1 MNEVI
6 VNPKDISCEEFL
18 LWRPELKK
26 LLESSAV
33 RIIVDDSNLCKND
46 INFLNQITIPRT
58 IQIDDLDFKSSSNT
72 IIYTCLANS
81 IEFIK
86 DNDDE
91 AKIICFVCN
100 SSRHS
105 YDSQIEECIAKKV
118 DWVFTDFITSEVEN
132 KLNSNQLKYI
142 IEKGLFLPPLFEE
155 DVVAINEIS
164 NEKLLTIKTQ
174 NKDGVNKSIINAL
187 SNLPYSRSVTV
198 QNNPQDLDWLTDCIP
213 SRSCEKVLID
223 LENPQLEHYIS
234 LICFKRNLLF
244 KSLSARNV
252 SLIRTVFNGAK
263 LLSTW
268 LDLKLDSI
276 RNQINRF
283 ISEKSEV
290 YSSESVSHIDSNSS
304 KSLILSIVGE
314 ERSIINSLNKIVI
327 SCNHT
332 YQSPHKKI
340 NYFFNFPFHFLD
352 SESDEQINISSALNF
367 LFYLKDN
374 QKEIP
379 VTIFPLHETLFEKC
393 IHYIVNYQ
401 NYALIYS
408 LKILHE
414 LEKNIFL
421 QTIENLHK
429 SMMPPA
435 LETIISGLQTMI
447 CTFDFGLDDQNKL
460 IQTVKKITN
469 SPIYLSRISLF
480 ENNLENFE
488 KESLLGGKNNVKGI
502 AGNAVYYLLQKPIQG
517 ERTDFK
523 LLEKILIEEIDKDSD
538 DQITHLAICLLYI
551 ETGQKHLILNR
562 LQDKDNYKNPIKY
575 EILFY
580 QITFDLIRKNDFEF
594 LDQILNLPNI
604 RKTNK
609 FPSLLFR
616 SAMNLLIGLKDD
628 EEIFSS
634 EHKEEVAE
642 GFWTADIDPFHYAFC
657 IAVIMKSYSRDQ
669 GLQNCL
675 KIMDLYKIRKS
686 AEYLAVINSIIPHDI
701 IPVKKAETIDL
712 LESKIPFQSIKK

>member
-6 VNPKDISCEEFL
+6 VNPKNISCEEFL

-33 RIIVDDSNLCKND
+33 RIIVDDPNLCKND
-46 INFLNQITIPRT
+46 INFLNQITISRT
-58 IQIDDLDFKSSSNT
+58 IQIGDLDFKSSNNT
-72 IIYTCLANS
+72 IIHTSLANN

-86 DNDDE
+86 DNDNE
-91 AKIICFVCN
+91 AKIICFVCH

-118 DWVFTDFITSEVEN
+118 DWVFTDFITSEVES
-132 KLNSNQLKYI
+132 KLNSKQLKYV
-142 IEKGLFLPPLFEE
+142 IEKGLFLPPLIEE
-155 DVVAINEIS
+155 DAAATNES
-164 NEKLLTIKTQ
+164 FSEKLLTISMQ
-174 NKDGVNKSIINAL
+174 NKVGVNKSIIKAL
-187 SNLPYSRSVTV
+187 SNLPYSRSVIV
-198 QNNPQDLDWLTDCIP
+198 QNDTQDIDWFMDCIP

-234 LICFKRNLLF
+234 LICYKRNLLF
-244 KSLSARNV
+244 KSFSARNV
-252 SLIRTVFNGAK
+252 SLIRTVFNEAK
-263 LLSTW
+263 LLSAW
-268 LDLKLDSI
+268 LDFKLDSI

-283 ISEKSEV
+283 ISEKSKV

-304 KSLILSIVGE
+304 NSLILSIFSE

-332 YQSPHKKI
+332 FQSPHKKI

-393 IHYIVNYQ
+393 IHYIVKYQ

-447 CTFDFGLDDQNKL
+447 CTFDFGLDDQNRL

-523 LLEKILIEEIDKDSD
+523 SLEKVLIEEIDKDSD

-551 ETGQKHLILNR
+551 ETGQKDLILNR
-562 LQDKDNYKNPIKY
+562 LQDKNNYKNPIKY

-628 EEIFSS
+628 EEIFSN
-634 EHKEEVAE
+634 EHKEEVAD
-642 GFWTADIDPFHYAFC
+642 GLWTADIDPFYYAFC

-669 GLQNCL
+669 GLHNCL